1 MQQAYDIVHAVR
13 EDLPRIVDIYNTTV
27 ASRTVTADLE
37 PVTAESRIAWFEEHE
52 ADRHPLWVM
61 KDQDKIIAWLSFSR
75 FHSRSAYD
83 ATAEISIY
91 IDPAYRAKGIGSLF
105 LEKAIRE
112 CPRLGIRSIVA
123 LVFGHNGPSLA
134 LLKKFGFV
142 QWGLLPGVATLDDV
156 DRDLVL
162 MGLKVPPRL

>member
-1 MQQAYDIVHAVR
+1 MEQPYEIVYAER
-13 EDLPRIVDIYNTTV
+13 ADLERIVEIYNTTV
-27 ASRTVTADLE
+27 ASRMVTADLS
-37 PVTAESRIAWFEEHE
+37 PVTVESRIAWFEEHS
-52 ADRHPLWVM
+52 DNRRPLWAM
-61 KDQDKIIAWLSFSR
+61 KENGRIVAWLSFST
-75 FHSRSAYD
+75 FHSRAAYD

-91 IDPAYRAKGIGSLF
+91 IDPEYRSKGIGSLF

-112 CPRLGIRSIVA
+112 CPRLGILNIVA

-142 QWGLLPGVATLDDV
+142 QWGLLPGVALLDGIE
-156 DRDLVL
+156 RDLVM